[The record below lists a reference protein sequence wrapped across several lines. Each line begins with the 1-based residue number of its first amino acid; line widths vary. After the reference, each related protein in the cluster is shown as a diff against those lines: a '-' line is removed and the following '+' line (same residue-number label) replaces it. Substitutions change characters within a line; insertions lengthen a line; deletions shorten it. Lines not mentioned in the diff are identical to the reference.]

1 MSGEPNVLLVVLDS
15 ARAKNCSLYGHAN
28 ETTPFLESFAA
39 AEATVYEQARAPGAR
54 SVTSHASLFSGLHV
68 EEHGVVSAGHRLDP
82 SVSVF
87 SSLREAGYDTGVFTE
102 NDWLTAVDVG
112 LKDGFDTIVG
122 ARNVPF
128 PEGMNP
134 HEFVSNEGQGQYS
147 AFVRAALGSDEPF
160 KSLANGVATKVQSDY
175 KRFLP
180 DSVRSSTPADVY
192 VDAFLDWSERRDGP
206 WAACVNLMD
215 AHIPYEPTSE
225 FDEWGGARA
234 RRLQSSFEDQ
244 KWSFNAGDRPWWQK
258 RAVESLYDGAIRQLD
273 AELERLVGAL
283 RERGELD
290 DTLLVITSDHGEGFG
305 EPSRLRPGVRVAE
318 HGVAIH
324 EVLFH
329 VPLIVRQPGQTD
341 PRRFEDPVSLT
352 AFPDVVGGLGTAMPN
367 LARSCRTSQ
376 SSRRPSASTN
386 RYRSEPA
393 STSTTSHPGWGR
405 HGQCTNAR
413 VTSSTSIARRGEGRN
428 NPRPGRTDGIQSIVG
443 RPGARRIGV
452 RRYRTTRRSRR
463 RGGFRRAGQRDVRP
477 IGRPGLRVDVPR
489 RLTLVLPD
497 QVEVPLHPGDERPV
511 VGQRGLS
518 HVVRDV
524 RFLD

>member
-352 AFPDVVGGLGTAMPN
+352 AFPDVVGGT
-367 LARSCRTSQ
+367 R
-376 SSRRPSASTN
+376 
-386 RYRSEPA
+386 
-393 STSTTSHPGWGR
+393 
-405 HGQCTNAR
+405 
-413 VTSSTSIARRGEGRN
+413 
-428 NPRPGRTDGIQSIVG
+428 DGDAE
-443 RPGARRIGV
+443 PGAFVSDEPVI
-452 RRYRTTRRSRR
+452 TTAV
-463 RGGFRRAGQRDVRP
+463 GLDEPLQERAGKYVDDLSPWMGTSRAVYEREGDVVHKYCSKGERAATIHVRDAQTGYKVSSDGLERVESAFAGIEQLDVRED
-477 IGRPGLRVDVPR
+477 GEDFDELDSATYD
-489 RLTLVLPD
+489 RLEDLGYV
-497 QVEVPLHPGDERPV
+497 
-511 VGQRGLS
+511 
-518 HVVRDV
+518 
-524 RFLD
+524 